1 MFRRRF
7 TAVRRMTYCCML
19 VLPGTLALNYEAV
32 AAAYPT
38 KPVRLIVPFPPGGGT
53 DILARLIGQRLGERL
68 NVQFVVD
75 NRPGAG
81 TNIGMELAARA
92 VPDGYTIIMASIGL
106 SANRSLYPRMT
117 FDPVRDLMPVTL
129 VAIAPTI
136 VASHP
141 SVAAKTPQ
149 ELVALAKARPGH
161 LNYGSFGAGSGAHLA
176 AELFKLETG
185 VDIVHVPYKG
195 GGPAI
200 TALLA
205 GEVQLVFS
213 SMLPVLPHV
222 KSGRL
227 RAIGL
232 AAARRSPAAPEVPT
246 FRESGIPYETGTW
259 FGILAPTGTPTEV
272 VRRLHREIVDILSR
286 NEMRDRIAREGAG
299 LVGNTPDEF
308 ARFIKDESVRWAKV
322 VKTAKIKVD

>member
-1 MFRRRF
+1 M
-7 TAVRRMTYCCML
+7 RRMSFCCML

-32 AAAYPT
+32 AAAYPA

-53 DILARLIGQRLGERL
+53 DILARLVGQRLGERL

-117 FDPVRDLMPVTL
+117 FDPVRDLTPVTL

-141 SVAAKTPQ
+141 SVAAKTSQ

-232 AAARRSPAAPEVPT
+232 AAARRSPAAPEVHT

-286 NEMRDRIAREGAG
+286 NEIRDRIAREGAG

-308 ARFIKDESVRWAKV
+308 ARFIRDESVRWAKV

>member
-1 MFRRRF
+1 M
-7 TAVRRMTYCCML
+7 RRMSFCCML

-32 AAAYPT
+32 AAAYPA

-53 DILARLIGQRLGERL
+53 DILARLVGQRLGERL

-117 FDPVRDLMPVTL
+117 FDPVRDLTPVTL

-246 FRESGIPYETGTW
+246 FRESGIAYETGTW
-259 FGILAPTGTPTEV
+259 FGILAPTGTPTAV

-308 ARFIKDESVRWAKV
+308 ARFIKDESVRWAEV

>member
-1 MFRRRF
+1 M
-7 TAVRRMTYCCML
+7 RRMSFCCML

-32 AAAYPT
+32 AAAYPA

-53 DILARLIGQRLGERL
+53 DILARLVGQRLGERL

-117 FDPVRDLMPVTL
+117 FDPVRDLTPVTL

-141 SVAAKTPQ
+141 SVAAKTSQ

-259 FGILAPTGTPTEV
+259 FGILAPTGTPTAV

-308 ARFIKDESVRWAKV
+308 ARFIKDESVRWAEV

>member
-1 MFRRRF
+1 
-7 TAVRRMTYCCML
+7 MTYCCML

>member
-1 MFRRRF
+1 M
-7 TAVRRMTYCCML
+7 RRMSFCCML

-32 AAAYPT
+32 AAAYPA

-53 DILARLIGQRLGERL
+53 DILARLVGQRLGERL

-117 FDPVRDLMPVTL
+117 FDPVRDLTPVTL

-141 SVAAKTPQ
+141 SVAAKTSQ

-246 FRESGIPYETGTW
+246 FRESGIAYETGTW
-259 FGILAPTGTPTEV
+259 FGILAPTGTPTAV

-308 ARFIKDESVRWAKV
+308 ARFIKDESVRWAEV

>member
-1 MFRRRF
+1 
-7 TAVRRMTYCCML
+7 ML

>member
-1 MFRRRF
+1 
-7 TAVRRMTYCCML
+7 MTYCCLL

-68 NVQFVVD
+68 NEQFVVD

-117 FDPVRDLMPVTL
+117 FDPMRDLTPVTL

-136 VASHP
+136 VAGHP

-149 ELVALAKARPGH
+149 DLVALAKARPGH

-259 FGILAPTGTPTEV
+259 FGILAPTGTPAEV